1 MITLNKASDIS
12 LVSIETLHEPF
23 KLRVKQWYDA
33 MIKCSIFPYIYEGFR
48 SNERQAEL
56 YCLGRTLP
64 GRIVTNALPHQS
76 FHNYGLAF
84 DWVPLKINDK
94 ANRMYDC
101 DWDNEEAY
109 LVGRKCAEP
118 FKLRG
123 LSWETPHLEDGTYE
137 NWRELKTIFKTC

>member
-1 MITLNKASDIS
+1 MITLNKASEIS
-12 LVSIETLHEPF
+12 LVAIETLHEPF
-23 KLRVKQWYDA
+23 KLRVKQWYDS
-33 MIKCSIFPYIYEGFR
+33 MIKNSIFPYIYEGFR

-64 GRIVTNALPHQS
+64 GRIVTNAMPGQS

-84 DWVPLKINDK
+84 DWAPLRINDK

-109 LVGRKCAEP
+109 LIGRKCADP
-118 FKLRG
+118 LKLRSI
-123 LSWETPHLEDGTYE
+123 SWETPHLEDGTYE
-137 NWRELKTIFKTC
+137 NWRELKTVFKT